1 MRWSLG
7 SALAGLGVLIGQ
19 RPDART
25 AVLAFAA
32 IALVALAALAVRS
45 AAAACAGAAAPALV
59 RGRSLRRQAA
69 RTAYLRLRDP
79 AAPGRP
85 RPRAPS
91 ATP

>member
-32 IALVALAALAVRS
+32 IALITLAALAVR
-45 AAAACAGAAAPALV
+45 AAAACSDPAAPPQV
-59 RGRSLRRQAA
+59 RARTLRRQAA

-91 ATP
+91 PT